1 MRKLLRYRIRTLLI
15 AGGVVAAVLAIG
27 PRLWWRWKVNSALEA
42 TVATG
47 PDFYW
52 EFDPL
57 ASNTRDNYAYLL
69 SDHERVLNRL
79 MAIAQTDDS
88 YRRRVNALKAIR
100 ALSSRAGSFEVR
112 KQLLPQ
118 LITLACESGTPPSV
132 TAEVAETVGDWIP
145 ATGVTIEERVQIHRK
160 AAASHGEERIAWIGV
175 LDAIG
180 GRREVELLLQF
191 GDSHD
196 DAQLW
201 AVYNSQFRGITWP
214 GMLPHLDRWIHDPII
229 ADKALEFS
237 ALSQTPGGRDLLLK
251 LVSDDSQPTPTR
263 AKAIEQLTQTVAG
276 IDLLTSACADDA
288 LASKLSK
295 LLNVN
300 CRQHLATELRKV
312 RNRNG
317 DELWNEL
324 IQGLDPSYW
333 IPTSGVTIPSEVEAQ
348 YTMVG
353 KRNARLSLE
362 CIRLLAGNA
371 NLTTQNEWQSW
382 FQTASPKAVEQS
394 TLLQLL
400 LNHPEMVENLTI
412 LRRVVPYHLGY
423 IPGDCLPLYEQMLR
437 SGEPTIQYWACQA
450 LLAYTD
456 SDDAV
461 DVAIG
466 LIDQSTPSDATSVH
480 SGAIAMLQRRFA
492 VNYFWDTDAW
502 RMWAKESRSSVNED
516 GSETRRRTKRS
527 TGAAVGRVRHQI
539 SGCMFDS
546 SDPSIA
552 PCSHSQVQIFMTGPE
567 VSGLVRSLLFGD
579 PARLPP
585 G

>member
-1 MRKLLRYRIRTLLI
+1 MRKLFRFRIRTLLI
-15 AGGVVAAVLAIG
+15 AVAVVAILLAIG

-57 ASNTRDNYAYLL
+57 ASNTIDNYAYLM

-88 YRRRVNALKAIR
+88 YQRRVNALKAIR

-118 LITLACESGTPPSV
+118 LITLACESGTPPSLTV
-132 TAEVAETVGDWIP
+132 EVAETVADWIP
-145 ATGVTIEERVQIHRK
+145 ATGVTIEERTRINRK
-160 AAASHGEERIAWIGV
+160 AAASSGKERIAWIDV
-175 LDAIG
+175 VDSIG

-196 DAQLW
+196 ESQLW
-201 AVYNSQFRGITWP
+201 AVYNSQFRSITWL
-214 GMLPHLDRWIHDPII
+214 GMLPHVDRWIHDPII

-237 ALSQTPGGRDLLLK
+237 VLSQTPAGRDLLLK
-251 LVSDDSQPTPTR
+251 LVSDDPQPAPTR
-263 AKAIEQLTQTVAG
+263 TKAIEQLTQTVAG
-276 IDLLTSACADDA
+276 IDLLASACADDA
-288 LASKLSK
+288 LASKLTE

-317 DELWNEL
+317 AELWNEL
-324 IQGLDPSYW
+324 IDGLDPSYW
-333 IPTSGVTIPSEVEAQ
+333 IPTSGETIPTEVEAQ
-348 YTMVG
+348 YAMVR
-353 KRNARLSLE
+353 KRNARLSLD

-371 NLTTQNEWQSW
+371 DLTTQDEWQSW

-412 LRRVVPYHLGY
+412 LRRVVPYRLGY
-423 IPGDCLPLYEQMLR
+423 IPDDCLPLYEQMLR

-450 LLAYTD
+450 LLAYTN

-466 LIDQSTPSDATSVH
+466 LIDQSTPSDAASVH
-480 SGAIAMLQRRFA
+480 PGAIAMLQRRFA
-492 VNYFWDTDAW
+492 VNYFWGTDAW
-502 RMWAKESRSSVNED
+502 RTWGKESRTSVNED
-516 GSETRRRTKRS
+516 GSETRRTKR
-527 TGAAVGRVRHQI
+527 
-539 SGCMFDS
+539 
-546 SDPSIA
+546 
-552 PCSHSQVQIFMTGPE
+552 
-567 VSGLVRSLLFGD
+567 
-579 PARLPP
+579 
-585 G
+585 